1 MEIHPGPRKNVPQAE
16 LCPRWRVSDVEGR
29 LDVGGAVAI
38 EAGGGDG
45 LGEDDADRNED
56 GAGPGGEG
64 HGDFDAGT
72 FGILIAAT
80 EAEAALGQILT
91 DGDLLLKAAAA
102 NASEDAGLDASAVA
116 ARDDAGARAFPS
128 VSFEVAAQVELLS
141 HREFLVQA
149 EDTPIAADEQG
160 FRGLCKGGAGG
171 RDPRGL
177 HGHAEVDAVTLPESI
192 G

>member
-72 FGILIAAT
+72 FGIRSEEHTSELQSPMY
-80 EAEAALGQILT
+80 LVCR
-91 DGDLLLKAAAA
+91 LLLEKKK
-102 NASEDAGLDASAVA
+102 
-116 ARDDAGARAFPS
+116 
-128 VSFEVAAQVELLS
+128 Q
-141 HREFLVQA
+141 
-149 EDTPIAADEQG
+149 
-160 FRGLCKGGAGG
+160 KK
-171 RDPRGL
+171 
-177 HGHAEVDAVTLPESI
+177 
-192 G
+192 